1 MVQLLG
7 IYPPGTYVQLANGE
21 TAVVLSRGIKP
32 VEPFVASVFNRDKQP
47 IVLPRRSS
55 TNTKE
60 TAVKSSLI
68 ASDVKINVKIGH
80 LLRLIPG

>member
-1 MVQLLG
+1 
-7 IYPPGTYVQLANGE
+7 
-21 TAVVLSRGIKP
+21 
-32 VEPFVASVFNRDKQP
+32 
-47 IVLPRRSS
+47 LPRRSS